1 MADFGT
7 VCLLMALAAA
17 AWAVVASYNGWRR
30 QSGELVLSGERAL
43 YATWGLVAAAVSSL
57 EVLIFRDRFDVEY
70 VASYSNRALPA
81 MYKVSALWAG
91 QAGSILFWVLILCA
105 YSTLVVWQNRRRN
118 RPLMPI
124 VVTTL
129 GAVAT
134 FFLVILNFMAPPF
147 VRLSRLP
154 IDG

>member
-7 VCLLMALAAA
+7 LSLMLALVAA
-17 AWAVVASYNGWRR
+17 AWATLASYNGWRTA
-30 QSGELVLSGERAL
+30 SGALILSGERAL
-43 YATWGLVAAAVSSL
+43 VAAFGLVVLAAGAL
-57 EVLIFRDRFDVEY
+57 EFLIHTDRFDIEY

-134 FFLVILNFMAPPF
+134 FFLVILNFMPP
-147 VRLSRLP
+147 P
-154 IDG
+154 